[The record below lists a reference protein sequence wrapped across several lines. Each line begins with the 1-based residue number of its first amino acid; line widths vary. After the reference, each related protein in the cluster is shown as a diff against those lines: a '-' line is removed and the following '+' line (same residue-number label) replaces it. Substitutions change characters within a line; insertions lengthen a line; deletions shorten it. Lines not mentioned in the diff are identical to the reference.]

1 MYFGCAGSSLLCVDF
16 LSLQQ
21 AGGLLS
27 SCGART
33 SYSGGFSCCGAQA
46 LGTWALVVA
55 TLGLAANGLSSCGSP
70 ALEHAGFRSYGTW
83 ALAAPR
89 QF

>member
-1 MYFGCAGSSLLCVDF
+1 MYVFIYFGCAGSSLLCVDF

-27 SCGART
+27 SWGART
-33 SYSGGFSCCGAQA
+33 SYSGGFSCGAQA

-55 TLGLAANGLSSCGSP
+55 TLGLSSCSKQ
-70 ALEHAGFRSYGTW
+70 A
-83 ALAAPR
+83 
-89 QF
+89 Q